1 MRDRRTGSVKTK
13 DALRLVNARNRRV
26 SQLERAKEAQEAFS
40 RQLIASQ
47 ESERKR
53 IAAELHDSL
62 GQHLLII
69 KNWATLAL
77 RGLSGGYSSKEAL
90 TEISTAASQAIDEVR
105 EIAYNLRP
113 YQLEKLGLTTAIQ
126 DLVNQV
132 ATSCAIRFTVEVD
145 RVDGAFTKDVELNI
159 YRIVQEGLNNAVRHS
174 QATEASVLVTQRAG
188 WVKLTIQDNGRG
200 FIPPDG
206 RTPEP
211 GRNGL
216 GLLGIAERARMLG
229 GQVAIQS
236 APGAGTTIS
245 ISLKS
250 QGVGQ

>member
-1 MRDRRTGSVKTK
+1 MRDRRKGSVKIK
-13 DALRLVNARNRRV
+13 EAHRHVNPRNRCV
-26 SQLERAKEAQEAFS
+26 SQLEWTKEAQEAFS

-69 KNWATLAL
+69 KNLATLAL
-77 RGLSGGYSSKEAL
+77 RGLSVGCSSEDAL

-113 YQLEKLGLTTAIQ
+113 YQLEKLGLATAIQ

-132 ATSCAIRFTVEVD
+132 AASSAIRFTAEVD
-145 RVDGAFTKDVELNI
+145 RLDGAFDKDVELHI
-159 YRIVQEGLNNAVRHS
+159 YRIVQEGLNNTVRHS
-174 QATEASVLVTQRAG
+174 QATEACVLVTQREG

-200 FIPPDG
+200 FTAPG
-206 RTPEP
+206 RPPEP
-211 GRNGL
+211 GRNGF
-216 GLLGIAERARMLG
+216 GLIGIAERARMLG

-245 ISLKS
+245 MSLKL
-250 QGVGQ
+250 QGAG